1 MSEKA
6 KIIVTIFSLF
16 SGLCSG
22 ELHTKDI
29 FSSMSDM
36 ENLFEMEPKIT
47 EKVENFIQLLDSQID
62 SLDSYL
68 DKHYKVIHN
77 NKIMTSIKS
86 NFLIKMCK
94 KSANENTK
102 FYFELFIFQSINI

>member
-6 KIIVTIFSLF
+6 KIILTIFSLF
-16 SGLCSG
+16 SGLYSG
-22 ELHTKDI
+22 EPSSKDI

-36 ENLFEMEPKIT
+36 ENLFEIEPKIT

-62 SLDSYL
+62 NLDSFL
-68 DKHYKVIHN
+68 DKHYKVIHD

-86 NFLIKMCK
+86 NFLIKKCK
-94 KSANENTK
+94 KSAN
-102 FYFELFIFQSINI
+102 YIFIEP

>member
-1 MSEKA
+1 MSEKT
-6 KIIVTIFSLF
+6 KIIVIIFSLF

-29 FSSMSDM
+29 FSFMSDM

-68 DKHYKVIHN
+68 DKNHKVVIHN
-77 NKIMTSIKS
+77 NKIMTSLKS
-86 NFLIKMCK
+86 NFPIKKCK
-94 KSANENTK
+94 KSTN
-102 FYFELFIFQSINI
+102 YIFIES

>member
-1 MSEKA
+1 MSEKT
-6 KIIVTIFSLF
+6 KIIVIIFSLF

-29 FSSMSDM
+29 LFSFMSDM

-77 NKIMTSIKS
+77 YKKMTSIKS
-86 NFLIKMCK
+86 NFPIKCK
-94 KSANENTK
+94 KSTN
-102 FYFELFIFQSINI
+102 YIFIES

>member
-6 KIIVTIFSLF
+6 KIILTIFSLF
-16 SGLCSG
+16 SGLYSG
-22 ELHTKDI
+22 EPSSKDI

-77 NKIMTSIKS
+77 YKKMTSIKS
-86 NFLIKMCK
+86 NFPIKCK
-94 KSANENTK
+94 KSTN
-102 FYFELFIFQSINI
+102 YIFIES

>member
-6 KIIVTIFSLF
+6 KIILTIFSLF
-16 SGLCSG
+16 SGLYSG
-22 ELHTKDI
+22 EPSSKDI

-62 SLDSYL
+62 NLDSFL
-68 DKHYKVIHN
+68 DKHYKVIRD

-86 NFLIKMCK
+86 NFPIKCK
-94 KSANENTK
+94 KSIN
-102 FYFELFIFQSINI
+102 YIFIES

>member
-77 NKIMTSIKS
+77 DKIMTSIKS

-94 KSANENTK
+94 KSAN
-102 FYFELFIFQSINI
+102 YIFIEP

>member
-1 MSEKA
+1 MSEKT
-6 KIIVTIFSLF
+6 KIIVIIFSLF

-29 FSSMSDM
+29 FSFMSDI

-62 SLDSYL
+62 NLDSYL

-77 NKIMTSIKS
+77 YKKMTSIKS
-86 NFLIKMCK
+86 NFPIKCK
-94 KSANENTK
+94 KSTN
-102 FYFELFIFQSINI
+102 YIFIES

>member
-6 KIIVTIFSLF
+6 KIIVTILSIF

-22 ELHTKDI
+22 ELHKKDI

-62 SLDSYL
+62 NLDSYL

-77 NKIMTSIKS
+77 YKKMTSIKS
-86 NFLIKMCK
+86 NFPIKCK
-94 KSANENTK
+94 KSTN
-102 FYFELFIFQSINI
+102 YIFIES

>member
-1 MSEKA
+1 MSEKTQ
-6 KIIVTIFSLF
+6 IIVIIFSLF

-29 FSSMSDM
+29 FSFMSDM

-68 DKHYKVIHN
+68 DKHYKVVIHD

-86 NFLIKMCK
+86 NFLIKKCK
-94 KSANENTK
+94 KSAN
-102 FYFELFIFQSINI
+102 YIFIEP

>member
-68 DKHYKVIHN
+68 DKHYKVIHD

-86 NFLIKMCK
+86 NFLIKKCK
-94 KSANENTK
+94 KSTN
-102 FYFELFIFQSINI
+102 YIFIES

>member
-77 NKIMTSIKS
+77 DKIMTSIKS

-94 KSANENTK
+94 KSAN
-102 FYFELFIFQSINI
+102 YIFIES

>member
-6 KIIVTIFSLF
+6 KIILTIFSLF
-16 SGLCSG
+16 SGLYSG
-22 ELHTKDI
+22 EPSSKDI

-62 SLDSYL
+62 NLDSFL
-68 DKHYKVIHN
+68 DKHYKVIHD

-86 NFLIKMCK
+86 NFLIKKCE
-94 KSANENTK
+94 KSAN
-102 FYFELFIFQSINI
+102 YIFIES

>member
-6 KIIVTIFSLF
+6 KIIVTIFSIF

-62 SLDSYL
+62 NLDSFL
-68 DKHYKVIHN
+68 DKHYKVIHD

-86 NFLIKMCK
+86 NFLIKKCK
-94 KSANENTK
+94 KSAN
-102 FYFELFIFQSINI
+102 YIFIEP

>member
-6 KIIVTIFSLF
+6 KIILTIFSLF
-16 SGLCSG
+16 SGLYSG
-22 ELHTKDI
+22 EPSSKDI

-62 SLDSYL
+62 NLDSFL
-68 DKHYKVIHN
+68 DKHYKVIHD

-86 NFLIKMCK
+86 NFLIKKCK
-94 KSANENTK
+94 KSAN
-102 FYFELFIFQSINI
+102 YIFIEP

>member
-1 MSEKA
+1 
-6 KIIVTIFSLF
+6 
-16 SGLCSG
+16 
-22 ELHTKDI
+22 
-29 FSSMSDM
+29 MSDM

-77 NKIMTSIKS
+77 DKIMTSIKS
-86 NFLIKMCK
+86 NFLIKKCK
-94 KSANENTK
+94 KVFT
-102 FYFELFIFQSINI
+102 

>member
-16 SGLCSG
+16 SGLYSG
-22 ELHTKDI
+22 EPSSKDI

-62 SLDSYL
+62 SLDSFL

-77 NKIMTSIKS
+77 YKKMTSIKS
-86 NFLIKMCK
+86 NFLIKCK
-94 KSANENTK
+94 KSTN
-102 FYFELFIFQSINI
+102 YIFIES